1 MEPLKK
7 ERESVENYLASILD
21 LQKQNGMC
29 FSVDVARDLGFS
41 KASVSVAMKKM
52 SEEGYVSFGE
62 SHELVLSEAGHK
74 IAKEVLAKR
83 KLLKEA
89 LVAIGVSEKN
99 AEADAHQIEHSIS
112 DETNRKLY
120 HYLKSQMKK
129 N

>member
-62 SHELVLSEAGHK
+62 SHDLHLDPAG
-74 IAKEVLAKR
+74 I
-83 KLLKEA
+83 
-89 LVAIGVSEKN
+89 
-99 AEADAHQIEHSIS
+99 DF
-112 DETNRKLY
+112 
-120 HYLKSQMKK
+120 
-129 N
+129 